1 MTTTKRTISPLLLV
15 TFSSLTFA
23 NTISDEAMKKAL
35 EGVKTIRVMEENEPK
50 TISKTI
56 VTEKQ
61 KSSLH
66 KASKKR
72 FAKKKVSK
80 KRIKKR
86 VIKKKIQ
93 NIDFSKL
100 KDVQT
105 LGVLSTSKPFEL
117 KQ

>member
-1 MTTTKRTISPLLLV
+1 VVRGFYCLLSFGILNCQLV
-15 TFSSLTFA
+15 F
-23 NTISDEAMKKAL
+23 
-35 EGVKTIRVMEENEPK
+35 GGGGGCRVMEVNEPK

-56 VTEKQ
+56 AIQKQ
-61 KSSLH
+61 KSSVD
-66 KASKKR
+66 KAFKKR
-72 FAKKKVSK
+72 FAKKRVSK